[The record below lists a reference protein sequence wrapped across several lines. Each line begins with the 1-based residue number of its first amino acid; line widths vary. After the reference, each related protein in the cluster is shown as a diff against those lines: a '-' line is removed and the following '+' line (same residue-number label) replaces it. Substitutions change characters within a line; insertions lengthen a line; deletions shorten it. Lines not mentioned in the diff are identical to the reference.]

1 VAQFHQLAF
10 PHAGQGGGEQQACG
24 VGVAGKV
31 ADAAL
36 VQGERRQP
44 SGPLVTGQID
54 IDQAAGAA
62 AAIRAKLI
70 SSGEV
75 TGSATAN
82 RVEQGGKLTA
92 VEIDHI
98 G

>member
-1 VAQFHQLAF
+1 MLTTSKSPSQAIRPMDALRLLLEAVY
-10 PHAGQGGGEQQACG
+10 GQRITF
-24 VGVAGKV
+24 K
-31 ADAAL
+31 
-36 VQGERRQP
+36 GERRQP